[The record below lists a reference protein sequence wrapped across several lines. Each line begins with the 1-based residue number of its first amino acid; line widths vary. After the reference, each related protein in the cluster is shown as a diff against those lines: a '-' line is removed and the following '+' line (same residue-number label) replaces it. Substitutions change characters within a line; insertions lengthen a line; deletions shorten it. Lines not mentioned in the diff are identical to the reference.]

1 MFTKKVVV
9 SALLAVGMVGAVA
22 TPLASVAQVDI
33 QLNWGPP
40 TPRYEVIPVPRNGYI
55 GSEGHWQWRGNRHVW
70 IAGNWQAERPGY
82 AWQPQ
87 WVERKGGRGWDYRA
101 SRWGRDGDGVPDRRD
116 ARLNDPTRRWTDAH
130 SQLICALARRCGS
143 VTFLKAPCAGQS
155 VRNIACI
162 SVAIRLRGG
171 LFWTQRRAV
180 TRQITL
186 PTSSATS
193 NAPCLSS
200 ATPTGRPKAVPSALR
215 NPVSTSTGAAP
226 EGLPCAK
233 GTKIT
238 L

>member
-101 SRWGRDGDGVPDRRD
+101 SRWGRDGDGVPDHERVNER
-116 ARLNDPTRRWTDAH
+116 ARSEPVERGRVAAEVSH
-130 SQLICALARRCGS
+130 
-143 VTFLKAPCAGQS
+143 
-155 VRNIACI
+155 
-162 SVAIRLRGG
+162 VAIGVTQNVECRDRL
-171 LFWTQRRAV
+171 A
-180 TRQITL
+180 
-186 PTSSATS
+186 
-193 NAPCLSS
+193 
-200 ATPTGRPKAVPSALR
+200 
-215 NPVSTSTGAAP
+215 
-226 EGLPCAK
+226 
-233 GTKIT
+233 
-238 L
+238 